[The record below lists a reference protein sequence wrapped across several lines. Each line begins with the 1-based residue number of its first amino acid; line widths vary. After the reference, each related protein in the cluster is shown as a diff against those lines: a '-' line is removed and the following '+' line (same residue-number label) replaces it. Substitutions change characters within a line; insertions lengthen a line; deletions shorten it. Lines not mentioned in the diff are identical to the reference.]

1 MSAASATRRLEGH
14 AVDAIQLVG
23 LGLAAGL
30 AGAVNAVA
38 GGGTLI
44 SFPSLLA
51 AGLTAKVAN
60 MTSTVAIWPGTVGGS
75 LAYRREISERV
86 PRLQRLSLPSVAGA
100 LLGSVLLW
108 VSTDRVFNSVVPFLI
123 IFASL
128 VLAANSRLS
137 RLAVRHGLAS
147 EHGAHV
153 PAGMYIVMFLVGVYG
168 GYFGA
173 GIGILMLAAISIL
186 APDDLQHSNAVKG
199 LLGLL
204 INFTAV
210 VVFAVSGLVEWL
222 PAAVMAV
229 GAILGGYGGVSVAR
243 RINSN
248 VLRAMIVVWGLFMGV
263 WLLLT

>member
-1 MSAASATRRLEGH
+1 MDLLSL
-14 AVDAIQLVG
+14 LG
-23 LGLAAGL
+23 LGVAAAV

-44 SFPSLLA
+44 TFPSLLA
-51 AGLTAKVAN
+51 AGLTARVAN

-75 LAYRREISERV
+75 LAYRSEISARI
-86 PRLQRLSLPSVAGA
+86 PRLQRLSVPSVAGA
-100 LLGSVLLW
+100 LVGALLLR
-108 VSTDRVFNSVVPFLI
+108 VSSDRVFDAVVPFLI

-128 VLAANSRLS
+128 VLAANARLS
-137 RLAVRHGLAS
+137 KLAVRHGLAS
-147 EHGAHV
+147 EHATRM
-153 PAGMYIVMFLVGVYG
+153 PLGMYVVMFLVGVYG

-199 LLGLL
+199 VLALL

-210 VVFAVSGLVEWL
+210 VVFAVSGQVEWV

-243 RINSN
+243 RLNAN
-248 VLRAMIVVWGLFMGV
+248 LLRGIIVGWGLIMGG
-263 WLLLT
+263 WLLIT

>member
-1 MSAASATRRLEGH
+1 MDLL
-14 AVDAIQLVG
+14 QLMG
-23 LGLAAGL
+23 LGAAAAL

-51 AGLTAKVAN
+51 AGMSAKVAN
-60 MTSTVAIWPGTVGGS
+60 VTSTVAIWPGTVGGS
-75 LAYRREISERV
+75 LAYRKEIGERATRSKLLSVPSIAGALVGSILLLVSSERV
-86 PRLQRLSLPSVAGA
+86 FAA
-100 LLGSVLLW
+100 I
-108 VSTDRVFNSVVPFLI
+108 VPFLI

-128 VLAANSRLS
+128 VLALNSRLS
-137 RLAVRHGLAS
+137 KLAARHGLTS
-147 EHGAHV
+147 QHEAHM
-153 PAGMYIVMFLVGVYG
+153 PPGMYVVMFLVGIYG

-204 INFTAV
+204 MNFTAV
-210 VVFAVSGLVEWL
+210 VIFSFSGLVEWG

-229 GAILGGYGGVSVAR
+229 CAIVGGYGGVAVAR
-243 RINSN
+243 RLNAN
-248 VLRAMIVVWGLFMGV
+248 LLRGMIVAWGLFTGTY
-263 WLLLT
+263 LLLT